1 MAERRFMKQVTSH
14 PLIRLLLDLRG
25 NPRTCVWIEPLWG
38 VPNNLI
44 APFVTVYMYA
54 LGVNDVGI
62 GSLLSLAMLAQVIC
76 SFAGGIVADKFGRK
90 TVTMFGDMV
99 GWVLPCLVWAVAQN
113 YWFFLVAMLLNSF
126 EQVNQTAWT
135 CLLVEDADKTKLVG
149 IYSWITIAGLL
160 AVFFSPISGALIRRF
175 SLIPVMRS
183 LYFIYSLAMLLKC
196 WITWRHTTETTQ
208 GRIRMAET
216 RQQSLGALL
225 LEYRSLL
232 PQIFHSRQ
240 TLQTL
245 GIMVILYTTTLVNNN
260 FVSLRI
266 TRNLGV
272 DESYLAY
279 YPILRA
285 AFMLVFMFAIQH
297 RLERLRMKI
306 PMTLGLLFY
315 VGAQLLLILAPAGH
329 AGLIAFYFLLEAMGF
344 ALVVPRKDS
353 MVALSVDPQERARIV
368 ALLTAFMIAFS
379 SPFGY
384 LVGLLSETD
393 SRLPF
398 AFNIV
403 LYLLAFAIVL
413 NYQGKA
419 EARPEPAGPL
429 G

>member
-1 MAERRFMKQVTSH
+1 MAEHRLIKQVTSH

-54 LGVNDVGI
+54 LGVDDVGI
-62 GSLLSLAMLAQVIC
+62 GTLHSLAMLAHVIC

-90 TVTMFGDMV
+90 RVTMFGDMV

-113 YWFFLVAMLLNSF
+113 YWFFLAAMLLNSF

-160 AVFFSPISGALIRRF
+160 AVFFSPISGALIRHF

-183 LYFIYSLAMLLKC
+183 LYFIYSLAMMLKC
-196 WITWRHTTETTQ
+196 WITWRYTSETTQ

-216 RQQSLGALL
+216 RQQSLVSLL

-232 PQIFHSRQ
+232 PRIFHNRQ

-245 GIMVILYTTTLVNNN
+245 GVMVILYTTTLVNNN

-272 DESYLAY
+272 PESYLAY

-297 RLERLRMKI
+297 
-306 PMTLGLLFY
+306 
-315 VGAQLLLILAPAGH
+315 
-329 AGLIAFYFLLEAMGF
+329 
-344 ALVVPRKDS
+344 
-353 MVALSVDPQERARIV
+353 
-368 ALLTAFMIAFS
+368 
-379 SPFGY
+379 
-384 LVGLLSETD
+384 
-393 SRLPF
+393 
-398 AFNIV
+398 
-403 LYLLAFAIVL
+403 
-413 NYQGKA
+413 
-419 EARPEPAGPL
+419 
-429 G
+429 